1 MTDLMDSERAD
12 HRQRVLEGG
21 GDLQLIHETLQESCG
36 ERERERETKRETETE
51 RERRGETDRERGG
64 GDGERREKRG
74 RERSSGGEGDR
85 DLLHRKRDGSL
96 FLLVHFVTH
105 QLESTDGETLLEI
118 FNKVPDSVSL

>member
-36 ERERERETKRETETE
+36 ERERERQTES
-51 RERRGETDRERGG
+51 
-64 GDGERREKRG
+64 REKRG

-96 FLLVHFVTH
+96 LLLVHFVTH